1 MKEAGPRAGGLP
13 VWIVAALGW
22 ASATGWL
29 FQLLPWP
36 VAGILS
42 LGVGMLL
49 ARAADARVRRVRQE
63 RWKAEV
69 RGARTARRQDNG

>member
-1 MKEAGPRAGGLP
+1 MKATRPRADSLL
-13 VWIVAALGW
+13 VWMVAALGW

-42 LGVGMLL
+42 LGAGMLL

-69 RGARTARRQDNG
+69 RASRTAQRQDP

>member
-1 MKEAGPRAGGLP
+1 MSELP
-13 VWIVAALGW
+13 TWTIAALGW

-42 LGVGMLL
+42 VGVGMLL

-69 RGARTARRQDNG
+69 RTSRMAQRQDP

>member
-1 MKEAGPRAGGLP
+1 M
-13 VWIVAALGW
+13 VAALGW

-49 ARAADARVRRVRQE
+49 ARAADARLRRIRQE

-69 RGARTARRQDNG
+69 RATRMAQRQSP

>member
-1 MKEAGPRAGGLP
+1 MREAGPRADGLL
-13 VWIVAALGW
+13 VWMVAALGW

-42 LGVGMLL
+42 LGIGMLL

-69 RGARTARRQDNG
+69 RAERLAQRQHP

>member
-1 MKEAGPRAGGLP
+1 MKDAGPRAGALL
-13 VWIVAALGW
+13 VWMVAALGW

-49 ARAADARVRRVRQE
+49 ARAADARVRGIRQE

-69 RGARTARRQDNG
+69 RAARTAQRQSP

>member
-1 MKEAGPRAGGLP
+1 MQRPLTALTLP
-13 VWIVAALGW
+13 VWTVAALGW

-29 FQLLPWP
+29 FQLLPALL
-36 VAGILS
+36 AGVLS

-49 ARAADARVRRVRQE
+49 ARAAEARVRRLRRE

-69 RGARTARRQDNG
+69 RAERLAERR